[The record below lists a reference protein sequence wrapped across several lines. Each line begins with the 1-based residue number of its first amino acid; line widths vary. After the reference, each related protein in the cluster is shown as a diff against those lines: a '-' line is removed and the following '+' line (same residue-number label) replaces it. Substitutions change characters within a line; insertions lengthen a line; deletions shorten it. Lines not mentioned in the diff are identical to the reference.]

1 MKNKKNLF
9 TKLLTSFACAIMLLC
24 SVTPAFAASSED
36 YQNVDTT
43 KKIYD
48 YADLLTDEEE
58 TKLKETANELI
69 DQYGYDVFFVIIN
82 YNDTSSTQAFADDFG
97 DFNGFGLGNDNSY
110 IGCVIDMDYNNFH
123 ITTAGTDCLT
133 VYNDARIEAIL
144 DAMFKDIKAGDYS
157 DAANVFFDKIDQY
170 GNDTSGQVESIT
182 DKLPRSILFGI
193 LTGLALS
200 GIITF
205 MIARQAKTIRKGSE
219 AANYT
224 DEDLVLTRQNDRY
237 VRTYETKIKRQS
249 SSGGGTSTHSSSSG
263 RSHGGGGR
271 SF

>member
-1 MKNKKNLF
+1 MKNKRNLF

-36 YQNVDTT
+36 YRNVDAT

-58 TKLKETANELI
+58 AKLKQTANKLI
-69 DQYGYDVFFVIIN
+69 DQYGYDVFFITID
-82 YNDTSSTQAFADDFG
+82 YNDTYSTEAFIDDFG
-97 DFNGFGLGNDNSY
+97 DFNGFGLGNDTSY
-110 IGCVIDMDYNNFH
+110 VGCIIDMDQRNFH
-123 ITTAGTDCLT
+123 ISTVGNDCLT
-133 VYNDARIEAIL
+133 VYNDARIEVML
-144 DAMFKDIKAGDYS
+144 DAIQKNVKAKNYYKAA
-157 DAANVFFDKIDQY
+157 DAFFDKVEQY
-170 GNDTSGQVESIT
+170 GNDTSGQTESIS
-182 DKLPRSILFGI
+182 DKLPRSILFGV

-205 MIARQAKTIRKGSE
+205 AIARQAKTIRKGSE

-237 VRTYETKIKRQS
+237 VRTYETKIKKPS
-249 SSGGGTSTHSSSSG
+249 NSGGGTSTHRSSSG